1 MNEFSLH
8 SLSYQTGTQIQPKPK
23 MLKKTPLKQPRIPTK
38 KNPSKLF
45 WDEFF

>member
-1 MNEFSLH
+1 MIQFSLH

-23 MLKKTPLKQPRIPTK
+23 MLKKNKPQTTKNPNK